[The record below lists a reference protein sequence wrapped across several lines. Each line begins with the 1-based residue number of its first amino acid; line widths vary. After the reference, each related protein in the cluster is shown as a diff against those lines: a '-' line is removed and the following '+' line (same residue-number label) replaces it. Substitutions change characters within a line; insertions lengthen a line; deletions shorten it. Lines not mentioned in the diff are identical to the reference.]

1 MQIKKIMVVN
11 KFLLCSYYMYM
22 SLILYLNLDCVS
34 LLTIMISFFFVG
46 GIHALYVCYE
56 LCRYLHLICEFM
68 WHVQWHISSA
78 ILFSFMSME
87 NDNIYTNEV
96 RKVNMAMSACL
107 WHVIRNNLGD
117 LFNINNCI
125 LATNTVHVWCAKFR
139 KPQHQS
145 AGPCMCEKIS
155 RS

>member
-1 MQIKKIMVVN
+1 MKLVKQIRIIENHRNQTCLIMQIKKILVVN

-46 GIHALYVCYE
+46 GIHALYVCCE

-87 NDNIYTNEV
+87 NDNIYANEV
-96 RKVNMAMSACL
+96 HKVNMAMSACIFL
-107 WHVIRNNLGD
+107 ANYLQCWFFTTLKIIRYQL
-117 LFNINNCI
+117 
-125 LATNTVHVWCAKFR
+125 
-139 KPQHQS
+139 
-145 AGPCMCEKIS
+145 
-155 RS
+155 

>member
-1 MQIKKIMVVN
+1 MQIKKVMAVN
-11 KFLLCSYYMYM
+11 KFLLCSCYMYM

-46 GIHALYVCYE
+46 GIYALYVCYE

-87 NDNIYTNEV
+87 NDNIYANEV

-107 WHVIRNNLGD
+107 FVAKYLQCWFFTTFKNPSACTLRI
-117 LFNINNCI
+117 I
-125 LATNTVHVWCAKFR
+125 LYL
-139 KPQHQS
+139 P
-145 AGPCMCEKIS
+145 
-155 RS
+155 

>member
-1 MQIKKIMVVN
+1 MKSMIQIRIDENHRNLTCLMMQIKKIMVVN

-46 GIHALYVCYE
+46 GIHALYVRYV

-87 NDNIYTNEV
+87 NDNIYANEV
-96 RKVNMAMSACL
+96 HKDNMAMSACL
-107 WHVIRNNLGD
+107 FVANYTISALN
-117 LFNINNCI
+117 F
-125 LATNTVHVWCAKFR
+125 VWIF
-139 KPQHQS
+139 
-145 AGPCMCEKIS
+145 
-155 RS
+155 

>member
-11 KFLLCSYYMYM
+11 KFLLCSYFMYM

-46 GIHALYVCYE
+46 GIYALYVCYE

-96 RKVNMAMSACL
+96 RKFNMAM
-107 WHVIRNNLGD
+107 V
-117 LFNINNCI
+117 LFYGMYINISFQSF
-125 LATNTVHVWCAKFR
+125 TF
-139 KPQHQS
+139 HQT
-145 AGPCMCEKIS
+145 AIPCYHLMCE
-155 RS
+155 